1 MENLEIFNEETKKY
15 CETVLKETDK
25 KREESIEW
33 VRNWLDN
40 NKEYNARRDA
50 YSLIRY
56 MRACK
61 YNHERAIKK
70 LECMHKLRTSAPEWY
85 ENRDPLLPEIQELM
99 KLGVFLPL
107 LQRDP
112 EGRAVILIRATA
124 HDPRKHLQNN
134 VFKTGLMILD
144 LFLNRFQD
152 TSVYGVV
159 AILDLKDVTLGHAR
173 QMTIPII
180 RKCVH
185 SWQACYPVRIRS
197 INFINSPSYV
207 NVVLNIF
214 RRFMNPKLRMRVHVH
229 GYDINSL
236 EQQVPL
242 NLLPPEY
249 GGSGDSLDFLIDYW
263 TTQVTEAIDWYKE
276 DEVYRYTETAQT
288 SQPEN

>member
-185 SWQACYPVRIRS
+185 SWQVC
-197 INFINSPSYV
+197 
-207 NVVLNIF
+207 L
-214 RRFMNPKLRMRVHVH
+214 
-229 GYDINSL
+229 
-236 EQQVPL
+236 
-242 NLLPPEY
+242 
-249 GGSGDSLDFLIDYW
+249 
-263 TTQVTEAIDWYKE
+263 
-276 DEVYRYTETAQT
+276 
-288 SQPEN
+288 